1 MKHSHYYHPLQLIH
15 QSVPPSL
22 TLSLFL
28 PLSLFFL
35 FLFLFPSIPPVFV
48 YTVCVHWP
56 LLSSV
61 FFFPFSLYSK
71 HCNTP
76 KNSQKI
82 ETVKI
87 ELSEIAFKKE
97 SGWRKKEADIG

>member
-22 TLSLFL
+22 MLSFSLYLFSFCFHFFSHL
-28 PLSLFFL
+28 YLLCLCIQYVSFGLSCLFF
-35 FLFLFPSIPPVFV
+35 
-48 YTVCVHWP
+48 
-56 LLSSV
+56 
-61 FFFPFSLYSK
+61 FFFPFSLYSE

-76 KNSQKI
+76 ENSQKI

-87 ELSEIAFKKE
+87 ELSEMACKKE
-97 SGWRKKEADIG
+97 SGWRKREADIG